1 MQRIALS
8 GIVVGLCG
16 SAATANL
23 VFESEPNDS
32 IAQANFVGS
41 INPLGGAI
49 AVDGRITP
57 GDVDW
62 FRLDLNG
69 LTTLLIATVG
79 STTPGAD
86 AQLMVVDGS
95 GTDVLAWDDDS
106 GVDLLPALQLFNLSA
121 GTYFIGV
128 SAFPDI
134 TFADNA
140 VDNDI
145 LFDGLDANGLAHT
158 ANFDYKLSIAA
169 NVIPSPGAIALLGL
183 GGLAGARRQRR

>member
-8 GIVVGLCG
+8 GIAVAL
-16 SAATANL
+16 SAGGVLASPVL
-23 VFESEPNDS
+23 ESEPNDT
-32 IAQANFVGS
+32 IATADFVGAV
-41 INPLGGAI
+41 NPLGGAI
-49 AVDGRITP
+49 AVDGRITE

-69 LTTLLIATVG
+69 LTTLLISTIG

-86 AQLMVVDGS
+86 GQLMVVDGS

-121 GTYFIGV
+121 GTYYIGV

-134 TFADNA
+134 TALDNA

-158 ANFDYKLSIAA
+158 ENFDYKLSIAVNIVPA
-169 NVIPSPGAIALLGL
+169 PGAVALLGL
-183 GGLAGARRQRR
+183 GGLAAARRRR

>member
-8 GIVVGLCG
+8 GIAVAL
-16 SAATANL
+16 SAGGVLASPVL
-23 VFESEPNDS
+23 ESEPNDT
-32 IAQANFVGS
+32 IATADFIGAV
-41 INPLGGAI
+41 NPLGGAI
-49 AVDGRITP
+49 AVDGRITE

-69 LTTLLIATVG
+69 LTTLLISTIG

-86 AQLMVVDGS
+86 GQLMVVDGS

-121 GTYFIGV
+121 GTYYIGV

-134 TFADNA
+134 TGSDNA

-158 ANFDYKLSIAA
+158 ENFDYKLSIAVNIVPA
-169 NVIPSPGAIALLGL
+169 PGAVALLGL
-183 GGLAGARRQRR
+183 GGLAAARRRR